1 MESDWFLSNIY
12 CTVTLYHLT
21 DTVTL
26 RQCRIVKLFFDAMH
40 ASLSL
45 SLFIPFS
52 VTLYTVTVT
61 DTVTLRQCRTVKLFF
76 DAMKA
81 SLSLSLSISFC
92 TSLSLFS
99 PLLHLGTKRIL
110 KKEENKKMEHSKSKA
125 VASNLRQE
133 RSCKFERSVSA
144 SNVYFFRKK
153 QNHLR

>member
-1 MESDWFLSNIY
+1 MR
-12 CTVTLYHLT
+12 CTPL
-21 DTVTL
+21 
-26 RQCRIVKLFFDAMH
+26 
-40 ASLSL
+40 SLSL

-61 DTVTLRQCRTVKLFF
+61 NTVTLRQCRTVKLFF

-81 SLSLSLSISFC
+81 SLSLFLFLFVHPFLS
-92 TSLSLFS
+92 S

-133 RSCKFERSVSA
+133 RSRKFERSVSA

-153 QNHLR
+153 QNHL